1 MRELFKLFNRKNI
14 FAIYGCK
21 SELGYTRKIE
31 SFNKGVRFSELED
44 WVKEHKNNDIMF
56 LFEDDTSEMFFN

>member
-14 FAIYGCK
+14 FAIYACK

-31 SFNKGVRFSELED
+31 RFNKGVRFSELEGY
-44 WVKEHKNNDIMF
+44 VKEHKNNAIMF
-56 LFEDDTSEMFFN
+56 LFEGETSEMFFN